1 MQGLGRALRDRAAA
15 LGLSDSEVARRTG
28 LSQARY
34 HNYVAGTAEPDLGTL
49 VRICRTLATSPDC
62 MLDFSGSSRVK
73 TEANLLMDRLVSA
86 ASALEGAA
94 LAYTA
99 DLVEAMVSVQ
109 RKRLKVTL
117 RRDSTSEST
126 EAVLPAT
133 KPVESTGRA
142 RSGKPPKPIRER

>member
-1 MQGLGRALRDRAAA
+1 MQGLGRALRERAAA

-34 HNYVAGTAEPDLGTL
+34 HNYVAETAEPDLGTL

-62 MLDFSGSSRVK
+62 MLDFSGSSAVK
-73 TEANLLMDRLVSA
+73 TEDDMLMDRLVSA

-109 RKRLKVTL
+109 RKQLKAMAGAGMETGSRVTA
-117 RRDSTSEST
+117 S
-126 EAVLPAT
+126 
-133 KPVESTGRA
+133 STGEPFQGGSRA
-142 RSGKPPKPIRER
+142 VSGKPRVARKK

>member
-1 MQGLGRALRDRAAA
+1 MQGLGRALRERAAA

-34 HNYVAGTAEPDLGTL
+34 HNYVAETAEPDLGTL

-62 MLDFSGSSRVK
+62 MLDFRDSSRVK
-73 TEANLLMDRLVSA
+73 TEADVLMDRVVSA
-86 ASALEGAA
+86 ASALEGAV

-109 RKRLKVTL
+109 RKQLKAVTGASL
-117 RRDSTSEST
+117 KPMRRAPALLASEPSQETSE
-126 EAVLPAT
+126 APPG
-133 KPVESTGRA
+133 KPVKAVRQ
-142 RSGKPPKPIRER
+142 K